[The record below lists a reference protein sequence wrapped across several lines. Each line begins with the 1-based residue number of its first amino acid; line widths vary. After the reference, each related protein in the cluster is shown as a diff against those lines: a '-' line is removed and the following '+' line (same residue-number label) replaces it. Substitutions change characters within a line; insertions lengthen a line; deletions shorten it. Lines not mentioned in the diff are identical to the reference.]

1 MMIFAWLRNLPVAL
15 ISLVPNMLPVTLIGA
30 FLTLSGRGIEFSN
43 GLALTVAFGIAV
55 DDTLHVLNRLNL
67 AGGVTDISRDRLKT
81 ALGEVAPALVTTST
95 VLILGMGGTLLAQNK
110 EVTDFGKIAM
120 SVYVLA
126 LIADL
131 VILPAI
137 LARFGP
143 GAYLRRARGSP

>member
-1 MMIFAWLRNLPVAL
+1 
-15 ISLVPNMLPVTLIGA
+15 MLPVTLIGA

-55 DDTLHVLNRLNL
+55 DDTLHVLNRLKL
-67 AGGVTDISRDRLKT
+67 AGGVTEISRARLEK
-81 ALGEVAPALVTTST
+81 ALHEVAPALVTTST
-95 VLILGMGGTLLAQNK
+95 VLILGMGGTLLAHNR
-110 EVTDFGKIAM
+110 EVIDFGKIAM

-131 VILPAI
+131 VVLPAI

-143 GAYLRRARGSP
+143 GAYLGRTKEPR